1 VAVSPDTDG
10 LAKAAGQD
18 VVMVVGPWDCAVIG
32 PLPPP
37 DRMIR
42 SGTAVGTNEPSA
54 WARSV
59 GSTGTH
65 EPLRSTRAG
74 VVVIVVV
81 NVPSGL
87 ALVVEV
93 CDVSASTVIA
103 SPDLA
108 AAALA
113 ADSFA
118 GVDESATA
126 VAGPST
132 LDGADAVVEVLSE
145 GGAEAV
151 VVGSAAM
158 ARLAGDGAAFGG
170 CDEAVGLVVGE
181 ASAPLSA

>member
-1 VAVSPDTDG
+1 
-10 LAKAAGQD
+10 
-18 VVMVVGPWDCAVIG
+18 
-32 PLPPP
+32 
-37 DRMIR
+37 
-42 SGTAVGTNEPSA
+42 
-54 WARSV
+54 
-59 GSTGTH
+59 
-65 EPLRSTRAG
+65 
-74 VVVIVVV
+74 
-81 NVPSGL
+81 VPSGL

-93 CDVSASTVIA
+93 CDVSASTVTA

-151 VVGSAAM
+151 VVGSAAV